1 MSRFKSDFPDI
12 VGSTSET
19 GWLTSIL
26 QLGGWI
32 GALSAGVLAEVFTRR
47 HTIFGGAL
55 WVIFGSFLCAGAQ
68 NGAYLYAGRFIT
80 GLGVGT
86 LSAVGYDR
94 NLDAR

>member
-1 MSRFKSDFPDI
+1 MSSFKAKFPAI
-12 VGSTSET
+12 VESTGQT

-32 GALSAGVLAEVFTRR
+32 GALSAGVLAEVFTRK

-55 WVIFGSFLCAGAQ
+55 WVILGSFLAAGARD
-68 NGAYLYAGRFIT
+68 GSYLYAGRFFT

-86 LSAVGYDR
+86 LSAVG
-94 NLDAR
+94 